1 MNSPMFKLIGRQ
13 VASAA
18 ITIFLLSLIIFAI
31 TALLP
36 GDTAKLVLGQF
47 ATPEQ
52 VAALR
57 SQLGLDQPAILRYL
71 HWAGGFFTGDMGVS
85 VANGMP
91 VSTLMAQRLPASL
104 VLAGVT
110 TLISVPLA
118 LGIGIVSA
126 MCRGRLI
133 DSSLSAITIMM
144 VAVPDFLVAILL
156 ILLFSVY
163 LGWLPALSYFYSIHG
178 VGDFLRSFAMPV
190 ATLCTVLV
198 AQMARMTRIALINE
212 LDRPYIEMAR
222 LKGAGPVRCVLVHA
236 FPNATGPI
244 VNAIAL
250 NLSYLMGGIVIV
262 ETIFNYPGVAN
273 LMVDAVAN
281 QDLPLVQACAL
292 LFCAFYLLLIL
303 FAEIIAT
310 LANPRLRAQ

>member
-1 MNSPMFKLIGRQ
+1 CMRVRGMNSPMFKLIGRQ

-110 TLISVPLA
+110 TLISV
-118 LGIGIVSA
+118 
-126 MCRGRLI
+126 
-133 DSSLSAITIMM
+133 
-144 VAVPDFLVAILL
+144 
-156 ILLFSVY
+156 
-163 LGWLPALSYFYSIHG
+163 
-178 VGDFLRSFAMPV
+178 
-190 ATLCTVLV
+190 
-198 AQMARMTRIALINE
+198 
-212 LDRPYIEMAR
+212 
-222 LKGAGPVRCVLVHA
+222 
-236 FPNATGPI
+236 
-244 VNAIAL
+244 
-250 NLSYLMGGIVIV
+250 
-262 ETIFNYPGVAN
+262 
-273 LMVDAVAN
+273 
-281 QDLPLVQACAL
+281 
-292 LFCAFYLLLIL
+292 
-303 FAEIIAT
+303 
-310 LANPRLRAQ
+310 